1 MGAAAV
7 PVTFPAE
14 IVQRIC
20 EIIYLDSVPLC
31 SLRLLDPP
39 NVPSAAFDGQS
50 VLSLIDDTQ
59 RVLFRLCLVNRAFY
73 RYAHPLLC
81 RRVQITLPYRFMHLL
96 KLAQGPVPLASLG
109 ASTLGSIR
117 LLDFSSFRAMG
128 LRRTV
133 GESTER
139 RFVTPE
145 RLITL
150 IRAATGLVAFGSS
163 PTMDSALSLEVL
175 EALLIRDGESSRP
188 MRMRDVSMERGAHV
202 VHNALQSLD
211 LCGCVSPKFVEAMS
225 AFVRKYIDQGP
236 PQYAIY
242 DVLEEDEG
250 NYSNTSQDDDDERR
264 GRSRHWT
271 PHARRKSPPR
281 HMSRARR
288 CTFPSVQRL
297 GLTCVSMDRT
307 ILSAFVLSFPNLT
320 HLDLSQT
327 RVDAATLYCL
337 GQSTV
342 RLESVSLSRCR
353 SLTSES
359 LVDFLV
365 HSPATAELQEL
376 ALQGTLLFPTP
387 VSPDDML
394 TILTCAPCLRRGA
407 LRYLDLGGCPLTD
420 EALEVMAPQQALLD
434 LGLSAIPALT
444 LRGVCAFLQR
454 TAPNVQV
461 LDLTHSATASGPMH
475 AVRLY
480 HELLGPCT
488 QPPTSVSIAEQLAK
502 LGIRKDTH
510 PTPWQAPSN
519 LRVVGLSQAVLTTV
533 QGGVGSWKTIYGAGR
548 RGWVVDTA
556 AGPSPEAYDI
566 PEPDDVEDKRGRPRL
581 ARAVHR
587 STSVG
592 ASRRTA
598 GVLTESLSATGAK
611 PLARGVSP
619 RPTAPAAFESRS
631 RSLSLSREHHPRA
644 RRMPA
649 RREGPAQVEHQ
660 TVHGLPDE
668 HPRRQMLE
676 YLARLDGNVPGSIGW
691 HSHKM
696 EVLLGYGLLG
706 REVGNYAWY
715 AYQDS

>member
-1 MGAAAV
+1 MAPATV

-20 EIIYLDSVPLC
+20 EIVYLDSVPLC

-50 VLSLIDDTQ
+50 ALSLIDDTQ

-73 RYAHPLLC
+73 RHAHPLLC

-96 KLAQGPVPLASLG
+96 ELAQGPAPLASLG

-175 EALLIRDGESSRP
+175 EALLIRDGELSRP

-211 LCGCVSPKFVEAMS
+211 LCGCVSPKFLEAM
-225 AFVRKYIDQGP
+225 AQFVHKHIEPGP
-236 PQYAIY
+236 PRYAIY

-250 NYSNTSQDDDDERR
+250 TDNSVSEDDDDER
-264 GRSRHWT
+264 
-271 PHARRKSPPR
+271 P
-281 HMSRARR
+281 
-288 CTFPSVQRL
+288 
-297 GLTCVSMDRT
+297 
-307 ILSAFVLSFPNLT
+307 
-320 HLDLSQT
+320 
-327 RVDAATLYCL
+327 
-337 GQSTV
+337 
-342 RLESVSLSRCR
+342 
-353 SLTSES
+353 
-359 LVDFLV
+359 
-365 HSPATAELQEL
+365 TAGLQEL

-394 TILTCAPCLRRGA
+394 TILTAAPCLRRGA

-420 EALEVMAPQQALLD
+420 EALEAVAPQQALLD

-454 TAPNVQV
+454 AAPNVQV
-461 LDLTHSATASGPMH
+461 LDLTHSATASGSMQ

-510 PTPWQAPSN
+510 LTPWQPPSN
-519 LRVVGLSQAVLTTV
+519 LRVVGLSRAVLTTV
-533 QGGVGSWKTIYGAGR
+533 HGGVGSWKTIYGAGR

-566 PEPDDVEDKRGRPRL
+566 PEPDEDEDERGRPRL
-581 ARAVHR
+581 ARTAHR
-587 STSVG
+587 STSVSTPRH
-592 ASRRTA
+592 AADSLVEPLAAA
-598 GVLTESLSATGAK
+598 GSKRLARVPPAHTENTGA
-611 PLARGVSP
+611 P
-619 RPTAPAAFESRS
+619 
-631 RSLSLSREHHPRA
+631 
-644 RRMPA
+644 
-649 RREGPAQVEHQ
+649 
-660 TVHGLPDE
+660 
-668 HPRRQMLE
+668 
-676 YLARLDGNVPGSIGW
+676 
-691 HSHKM
+691 
-696 EVLLGYGLLG
+696 
-706 REVGNYAWY
+706 
-715 AYQDS
+715 